1 MKKYKKLFKDNQENI
16 REEVES
22 LEEKREDVNNELRFV
37 RKYLK
42 Q

>member
-1 MKKYKKLFKDNQENI
+1 MKTYKKLFKNNKESI

-22 LEEKREDVNNELRFV
+22 LEEKREDINNELRFV